1 MRIVDLP
8 GTYSLTAYSLEE
20 VIARDFVVDEKPDV
34 LVNIV
39 DASNLERNL
48 YLTMQ
53 FIELNAKMVIGLNMM
68 DIAESRGIQINIQR
82 LSGLLGVPIIPM
94 VASKNKG
101 IKELLDAVV
110 KVSEDGT
117 SEARILKINYGHEI
131 EEELAKI
138 TNILGSKSFNDR
150 RSPRWIAIKL
160 LENDERIKSEV
171 SKLENGDEI
180 LKQVQKSASHIQN
193 IFNDDAES
201 VIIDRR
207 YGFISG
213 AATEAVHRTKDD
225 RHTRSDTVD
234 QVLLNRFV
242 GIPIFL
248 FMMWL
253 TFQMTFKV
261 GAYPTNWIETF
272 IGWISKIITWY
283 LPETWYRSLLIDGVI
298 GGVGGVIVFLPSIFI
313 LFFIIAILEDSG
325 YMARAAFLMDKIMHK
340 MGLHGKSFIPMLM
353 GFGCNV
359 PAIMATRTLES
370 RRDRIITIL
379 ITPLISCSARL
390 PVYTLFTA
398 AFFSHHA
405 GTIIFS
411 LYILGIILA
420 VIMGKLFGKLFF
432 RESTGL
438 FVMEL
443 PPYRIPTLKGTTIHM
458 WERGSLFLR
467 KMGTIILAG
476 SVLIWFLGTFPWGV
490 EYASEASYAGKI
502 GKFIE
507 PLVKP
512 FGADWRSGIA
522 LLFGVVAKEIVV
534 GTLGVLYGTGENTEA
549 LANSLKTA
557 MTPLSAYAF
566 MIATLIYMPCI
577 ATFAAIRKETSSWAW
592 TFFAVGYGL
601 ALGWLLATIVYQL
614 GMIIGLA

>member
-1 MRIVDLP
+1 
-8 GTYSLTAYSLEE
+8 
-20 VIARDFVVDEKPDV
+20 
-34 LVNIV
+34 
-39 DASNLERNL
+39 
-48 YLTMQ
+48 
-53 FIELNAKMVIGLNMM
+53 
-68 DIAESRGIQINIQR
+68 
-82 LSGLLGVPIIPM
+82 
-94 VASKNKG
+94 
-101 IKELLDAVV
+101 
-110 KVSEDGT
+110 
-117 SEARILKINYGHEI
+117 
-131 EEELAKI
+131 
-138 TNILGSKSFNDR
+138 
-150 RSPRWIAIKL
+150 
-160 LENDERIKSEV
+160 
-171 SKLENGDEI
+171 
-180 LKQVQKSASHIQN
+180 
-193 IFNDDAES
+193 
-201 VIIDRR
+201 
-207 YGFISG
+207 
-213 AATEAVHRTKDD
+213 
-225 RHTRSDTVD
+225 
-234 QVLLNRFV
+234 
-242 GIPIFL
+242 
-248 FMMWL
+248 
-253 TFQMTFKV
+253 
-261 GAYPTNWIETF
+261 
-272 IGWISKIITWY
+272 
-283 LPETWYRSLLIDGVI
+283 GVI